1 MNGQERRTR
10 VRRASDMVPPR
21 CEPSAE
27 CHGTMEAAAHAS
39 ARKVLQML
47 FSVDIDDA
55 DSVEAFQNQR
65 RRNTDL
71 NRIIQRG
78 LSDTAW
84 TAARVCVAI
93 AVALALVH
101 VRDIAAWFGG
111 PKP

>member
-27 CHGTMEAAAHAS
+27 CHGTMDAAAHAS

-55 DSVEAFQNQR
+55 DSVEAFQNR
-65 RRNTDL
+65 RRRDADL
-71 NRIIQRG
+71 HKMMEKAV
-78 LSDTAW
+78 SDTVW
-84 TAARVCVAI
+84 GAAKIAVAAI
-93 AVALALVH
+93 AVLAILH
-101 VRDIAAWFGG
+101 IREILAWFG
-111 PKP
+111 KP